1 MGKILNLG
9 IIGVGVVGRSHLQA
23 LANQKNARVIAV
35 SDISEEAL
43 KIASERF
50 KIEKCFRDYHDL
62 LALKNL
68 DAVII
73 STPPFNHAEITCD
86 AAEADKHV
94 LCEKPMAMNSKEA
107 AKMVEACEKAG
118 VKLGICSARARV
130 TPQAEMA
137 KKYISSGK
145 LGKIYYARFTRI
157 RRRGRP
163 GIDILKESKWFLDSS
178 KSGGGALIDIGCYDI
193 DLALY
198 LLEGSQP
205 TSVSAAVYRGVGK
218 KLKLKAKYD
227 VEEHSSVFVRF
238 EGGLTASFE
247 TAWAANMTPY
257 QEALI
262 FGSKGG
268 LKIDPFTYFSEKSGM
283 ETALSYDLGRVDW
296 STLQELLIKDFVEAC
311 LNDRPP
317 KTTGEDGLKT
327 MQIIDMAYKSAK
339 LGREVGVN
347 EL

>member
-9 IIGVGVVGRSHLQA
+9 IIGVGVVGRFHLQA
-23 LANQKNARVIAV
+23 LANQENARVIAV
-35 SDISEEAL
+35 SDISDEAL

-50 KIEKCFRDYHDL
+50 RIEKCFKDYHDL

-73 STPPFNHAEITCD
+73 STPPFNHAKIVCD
-86 AAEADKHV
+86 AAAAGKHI

-107 AKMVEACEKAG
+107 AEMVEACNKAG
-118 VKLGICSARARV
+118 VKLGICSARSRV

-137 KKYISSGK
+137 KQYILSGK

-178 KSGGGALIDIGCYDI
+178 KAGGGALIDVGCYDI

-198 LLEGSQP
+198 LLKDPQP
-205 TSVSAAVYRGVGK
+205 ISVSATVYRGVGGRLR
-218 KLKLKAKYD
+218 LKTRYD

-238 EGGLTASFE
+238 KGGASVLFE
-247 TAWAANMTPY
+247 TAWAANMPSY
-257 QEALI
+257 QEYLI
-262 FGSKGG
+262 FGSRGG
-268 LKIDPFTYFSEKSGM
+268 LKIDPFTYFSEKNGRGI
-283 ETALSYDLGRVDW
+283 ALSYDLRRIDW
-296 STLQELLIKDFVEAC
+296 NTLQELLVKDFVEAC
-311 LNDRPP
+311 LEDRPP

-327 MQIIDMAYKSAK
+327 MQIIDMAYRSAK
-339 LGREVGVN
+339 LNREVKIS
-347 EL
+347 EI